1 MEINNFREAFEKG
14 DDPLSDISDANDIN
28 SVAGVLKLYL
38 RELREPVFSVQYFD
52 QFMELASK
60 LLYFKSLLI
69 MLRLYMFIII
79 LGDFPLPHILN
90 VKEKYNKST
99 EKDVTHILSLH
110 FIALEITAQNA
121 SV

>member
-1 MEINNFREAFEKG
+1 
-14 DDPLSDISDANDIN
+14 
-28 SVAGVLKLYL
+28 
-38 RELREPVFSVQYFD
+38 
-52 QFMELASK
+52 
-60 LLYFKSLLI
+60 